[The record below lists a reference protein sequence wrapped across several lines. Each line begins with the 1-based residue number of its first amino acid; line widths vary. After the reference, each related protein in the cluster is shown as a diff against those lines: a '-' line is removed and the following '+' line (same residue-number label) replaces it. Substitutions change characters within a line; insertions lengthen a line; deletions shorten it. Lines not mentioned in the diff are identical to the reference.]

1 MNDGTVDESEIPSDL
16 SEESE
21 SELEESDEFDESDE
35 SEFDEF
41 DKSEEIED
49 LEEDPV
55 KQERKNRKR
64 EKQAR
69 RLSREAKRQRNE
81 KKRRLL
87 STYNE
92 FNYYSR
98 PTSIQVYLSEFHECR
113 SMPCC
118 ANSIGF
124 RTILSGFVWWVLQT
138 SIFKATS
145 VIPAMLPAIARLWR
159 R

>member
-21 SELEESDEFDESDE
+21 FEESDELEELDELDESDE
-35 SEFDEF
+35 L
-41 DKSEEIED
+41 EEIED
-49 LEEDPV
+49 SEEDPV

-98 PTSIQVYLSEFHECR
+98 PTSIQVPLSEFYECR

-118 ANSIGF
+118 VNSIGF
-124 RTILSGFVWWVLQT
+124 QTILSGFVWWALQT

-145 VIPAMLPAIARLWR
+145 VTPVMLPAIARLWR